1 MQQTQQSSQQEYDA
15 LMGQAYEGANAVGEG
30 SDPNSLYADTMREE
44 KIRNVISQINP
55 DNLMVD
61 IEHRLRGFRKNQ
73 FTNQWE
79 RTSGS
84 KRISEELISNFT
96 SFLGSILTQNTSLSN
111 FSADEIN
118 NIMAMVI
125 TYVKNDLAD
134 NEVKYGIEGDYNEMT
149 RIGNI
154 ICMSVFSTLKQAQ
167 NGMLVKRIFSAL
179 RINESTNQQK
189 PRSALSDFKF
199 W

>member
-1 MQQTQQSSQQEYDA
+1 MQDQPSNQQEYDA
-15 LMGQAYEGANAVGEG
+15 LMAQGYEDSSKSGEA

-61 IEHRLRGFRKNQ
+61 IEYRLRGFRKNQ

-79 RTSGS
+79 KSSGS
-84 KRISEELISNFT
+84 KEVSEELLSNFT

-118 NIMAMVI
+118 NIMSMII
-125 TYVKNDLAD
+125 TYIRDDLAD
-134 NEVKYGIEGDYNEMT
+134 NEDKYGITGDYHEMT
-149 RIGNI
+149 RIANI
-154 ICMSVFSTLKQAQ
+154 LCMTVFSTLKQAQ
-167 NGMLVKRIFSAL
+167 NGMLVKRVFSAL
-179 RINESTNQQK
+179 KINEALNQQK
-189 PRSALSDFKF
+189 PKGALSDFKF